1 MRGRAGAA
9 PRSLLALCVALAAA
23 ACGELFTAAPD
34 DGDLFDA
41 PLPGLS
47 ADERAAFARGDAE
60 FGRAFFPGDGL
71 GPLFNNVSC
80 ASCHSG
86 DGRGHPRTALVRFGT
101 PPDYAASLGGPQ
113 LQNRAVGG
121 AAAEELP
128 PGVPHSLRLPPP
140 VFGAG
145 LIETVP
151 DEAILARADPEDLD
165 GDGISGRAHLVHP
178 PAWVPA
184 GEPGAGPGPVV
195 GRFSRKAQVAGL
207 FQQVVE
213 AYHQDMGITSEFL
226 PMENVNPQ
234 ALAASR
240 AADRVPD
247 PEVSAAEVHAVVDYV
262 RMLAPPRPGPET
274 AEVARGRALF
284 AEVGCAGCHTPVL
297 RTGDHRIRALA
308 FRDLEIYSNLIL
320 HDLGEELS
328 DGRPDGDAAP
338 REWRTPPLW
347 GLRVMRD
354 FLDGEAYLMH
364 NGWAR
369 SVHHAVVLHGREA
382 ARARAAYERL
392 APVDRAAL
400 LAFVE
405 SR

>member
-1 MRGRAGAA
+1 M
-9 PRSLLALCVALAAA
+9 
-23 ACGELFTAAPD
+23 
-34 DGDLFDA
+34 
-41 PLPGLS
+41 
-47 ADERAAFARGDAE
+47 
-60 FGRAFFPGDGL
+60 
-71 GPLFNNVSC
+71 
-80 ASCHSG
+80 
-86 DGRGHPRTALVRFGT
+86 
-101 PPDYAASLGGPQ
+101 
-113 LQNRAVGG
+113 
-121 AAAEELP
+121 
-128 PGVPHSLRLPPP
+128 PHSLRLPPP

-145 LIETVP
+145 LIEAVP

-184 GEPGAGPGPVV
+184 GEQGAGPGPVV

-226 PMENVNPQ
+226 PVENVNPQ

-247 PEVSAAEVHAVVDYV
+247 PEVSSAEVHAVVDYV

-297 RTGDHRIRALA
+297 RTGDYRIRALA

-320 HDLGEELS
+320 HDLGEEALRRTARRRR
-328 DGRPDGDAAP
+328 RPARVADPTALGAARYARLP
-338 REWRTPPLW
+338 
-347 GLRVMRD
+347 
-354 FLDGEAYLMH
+354 LDGEAYLMH
-364 NGWAR
+364 DGRAR
-369 SVHHAVVLHGREA
+369 SVHQAVVLHGGEA
-382 ARARAAYERL
+382 ARARAAYEWL